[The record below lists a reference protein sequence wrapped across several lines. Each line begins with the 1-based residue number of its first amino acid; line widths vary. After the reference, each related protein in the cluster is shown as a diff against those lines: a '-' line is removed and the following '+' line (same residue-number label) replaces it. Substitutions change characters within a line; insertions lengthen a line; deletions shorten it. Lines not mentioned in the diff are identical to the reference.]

1 MGVWLCCSCRRLMSL
16 SELLLALLG
25 RFQKCSG
32 VAAKR
37 VGRSSGVMGTSV
49 VSRGGGDV
57 FGSSSE
63 AVKGTGG
70 LVGTGGEF
78 GVEWVVTPILYV
90 KSRVIWRYVN
100 QKRFLASFGCDF
112 VEK

>member
-1 MGVWLCCSCRRLMSL
+1 MRLSVWLRWSSRRLISL

-25 RFQKCSG
+25 PFQKCSG

-49 VSRGGGDV
+49 VSRGRGDA

-78 GVEWVVTPILYV
+78 GVEWVVTPILYA
-90 KSRVIWRYVN
+90 KSRIIWRYFN
-100 QKRFLASFGCDF
+100 QKRFLASF
-112 VEK
+112 